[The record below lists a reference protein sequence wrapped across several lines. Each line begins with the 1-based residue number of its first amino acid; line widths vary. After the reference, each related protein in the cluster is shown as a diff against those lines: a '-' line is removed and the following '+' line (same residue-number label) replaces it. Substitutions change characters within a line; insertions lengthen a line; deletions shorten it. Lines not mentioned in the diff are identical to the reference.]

1 MEKQLAQ
8 VKEFNDAF
16 ETSKDPQLWVKLV
29 GEEVKEAKEA
39 AAHLL
44 KELCD
49 IAYVCAGLV
58 NLVGEKEAQRLL
70 DEADLGVF
78 PKTINAMMDAFAD
91 LGVAEVAFDR
101 VHASNMSKLG
111 DDGKPVRREDGK
123 VLKGPNY
130 QPPVLDDLII

>member
-1 MEKQLAQ
+1 MNKQLAQ

-29 GEEVKEAKEA
+29 AEELTEAKEA

-49 IAYVCAGLV
+49 IAYVEAGLV
-58 NLVGEKEAQRLL
+58 NLVGEEEAQRLL
-70 DEADLGVF
+70 DDAGIGIFPETVMELLDVF
-78 PKTINAMMDAFAD
+78 DRQ
-91 LGVAEVAFDR
+91 EVLEEAFDR

-111 DDGKPVRREDGK
+111 HDGKPVRRQDGK

-130 QPPVLDDLII
+130 QPPVLDDLIA